1 MNNINQAKK
10 IGDGISSSSEIAST
24 ISSTVTSS
32 LNAALTG
39 SIQDAIDASL
49 AGFSGGSGDLSAYQS
64 TTPTITTTAVDPVE
78 RSTITVIISDYNA
91 ANEYTIDVTDGTTTR
106 TNGSISWELPFVPGV
121 PVTHTISVGAIEP
134 GMLVSVAAELS
145 VDVQDEQYG
154 ASYINYS
161 DTNFDTFT
169 LTNATIKTD
178 GDILATSAGAIA
190 ESPVYTQDTELGDY
204 HEFVSGYISKK
215 QQNLLADSSVN
226 EFKALTSKLG
236 TSDTVGIVTGT
247 GTTAGLVQELA
258 LTGGTVSQG
267 TAFDMTN
274 LYLNEKYNINDFA
287 SLPATNGA
295 GNPYTLYDPQ
305 FSNNG
310 LVAWYMHEDTST
322 TPDYS
327 AWLFRIVLTESY
339 NLSTAAS
346 VTVSPEII
354 NLISGWRQ
362 VPGRFFVKGDGSK
375 VWLDRSAIL
384 NVPGTDASAITFGGN
399 QTLYM
404 GDGTTTIADNGAW
417 EQIKWA
423 DSGTK
428 IIIRDK
434 VSYYIFGIY
443 PVTTAYDP
451 TTISTKL
458 NEIDTSTFFS
468 HNTGAIDISPDG
480 TKLFLSAFCYDETN
494 GWHREIKSYSL
505 GVTWDL
511 STSTELV
518 TQIIPGSNG
527 AEFMYVS
534 SDGRTLHMTD
544 AHATGV
550 SAVYSIAPEVLTV
563 DTTSVTAGETPTG
576 VFIANGSGDETYIKF
591 EGGVYTQLVEETF
604 YASYVSTDITLRRN
618 YETVLT
624 APANARTIQSKV
636 ILSDAGD
643 ELEYLQIY
651 PRYTAFNSSV
661 DTPVISSPIDTAT
674 DVGLSPLIQGST
686 YNGTEAHASSDW
698 QIATDAGFTTVVYE
712 DLASTDLE
720 SHTVG
725 TPLEIGTTYYVRV
738 RYNSSNIVS
747 SWSAV
752 ISFDTLNVS
761 IDAPSFSAP
770 SNNASGV
777 LEGMTFTISAF
788 SGTDTFVSSVIEIAS
803 DSGFS
808 NIIDTITT
816 NSQLTDIIYM
826 NPSETTTYFA
836 RVKYVGAALDSS
848 WSTMLTYTTGAFINE
863 NVYTTAGTFTWVCP
877 IGVTSVSALV
887 IGGGGGGLNVA
898 GVSGG
903 VSGGGGGGGLGY
915 KNNITVV
922 PGQSYT
928 VVVGAGASHTSVGSP
943 SENGGQSS
951 FNGTYIATGGNGGTT
966 SVGGAGG
973 THSGCDG
980 GGNGGTGAATGRV
993 ERWQGG
999 GGAAGYSGNGGNGG
1013 EGVDAPTAGNGG
1025 GAGGGW
1031 SYSGGGV
1038 GIFGQGANGAA
1049 ATNDGATGF
1058 GGSGG
1063 ENGDNGTGAGNYGGG
1078 GGGNSVSGGSGAVR
1092 IIWGVGRLFPSNA
1105 A

>member
-145 VDVQDEQYG
+145 VDVQDEEYG

-178 GDILATSAGAIA
+178 GDILASSAGAIA

-204 HEFVSGYISKK
+204 IEIISGYINKK
-215 QQNLLADSSVN
+215 VKNSLVSSSAN
-226 EFKALTSKLG
+226 EFIAFNSEVT
-236 TSDTVGIVTGT
+236 TTDTVGVVSGT
-247 GTTAGLVQELA
+247 GSTNGLIQNLA
-258 LTGGTVSQG
+258 LTGGVVSQG
-267 TAFDMTN
+267 AAYDISLTYGKDTITSTDKVTTAQVHSFTFTADGLGYYELYQAEFINSNMAQYVSRWTLTEAFNVSSRTTRTDVELGAKWGMESYIYFTN
-274 LYLNEKYNINDFA
+274 IEVNATGTVLYAMRGNSINYATVVTA
-287 SLPATNGA
+287 SDISTVTAGTPSSASIPNSTVGTNGNCEA
-295 GNPYTLYDPQ
+295 FAISNGGSVIHIVPENRKTSVARFTMATPYNFANAVFQEET
-305 FSNNG
+305 N
-310 LVAWYMHEDTST
+310 
-322 TPDYS
+322 YS
-327 AWLFRIVLTESY
+327 AGLPV
-339 NLSTAAS
+339 
-346 VTVSPEII
+346 
-354 NLISGWRQ
+354 G
-362 VPGRFFVKGDGSK
+362 
-375 VWLDRSAIL
+375 
-384 NVPGTDASAITFGGN
+384 
-399 QTLYM
+399 
-404 GDGTTTIADNGAW
+404 TTIAGIDFN
-417 EQIKWA
+417 
-423 DSGTK
+423 STGTK
-428 IIIRDK
+428 MYFATNYGNANVIE
-434 VSYYIFGIY
+434 YT
-443 PVTTAYDP
+443 PTAAYGNAGVA
-451 TTISTKL
+451 TGNTFSFAYIST
-458 NEIDTSTFFS
+458 
-468 HNTGAIDISPDG
+468 A
-480 TKLFLSAFCYDETN
+480 
-494 GWHREIKSYSL
+494 
-505 GVTWDL
+505 
-511 STSTELV
+511 
-518 TQIIPGSNG
+518 
-527 AEFMYVS
+527 MYPR
-534 SDGRTLHMTD
+534 DLHMGNGRDMILNNGNT
-544 AHATGV
+544 TY
-550 SAVYSIAPEVLTV
+550 SFAVAPELITV
-563 DTTSVTAGETPTG
+563 DTTSVTAGGTPTG
-576 VFIANGSGDETYIKF
+576 VFKIDGSGDETYIKF
-591 EGGVYTQLVEETF
+591 EGGGYSQLVEDEYYCSTV
-604 YASYVSTDITLRRN
+604 ASDLTLKRT
-618 YETVLT
+618 YTTILT
-624 APANARTIQSKV
+624 APADSRTIQTKV
-636 ILSDAGD
+636 ILSNAGD
-643 ELEYLQIY
+643 ELEYISLY
-651 PRYTAFNSSV
+651 SKYVAFNSSV

-712 DLASTDLE
+712 ALASTDLE

-747 SWSAV
+747 SWSDV
-752 ISFDTLNVS
+752 ISFDTVNVS
-761 IDAPSFSAP
+761 INTPSFSAP

-777 LEGMTFTISAF
+777 LEGMTFTISAY

-816 NSQLTDIIYM
+816 NSQLTNIIYM

-836 RVKYVGAALDSS
+836 RVKYVGAVLDSS

-863 NVYTTAGTFTWVCP
+863 NVYTTPGTFTWVCP

-1013 EGVDAPTAGNGG
+1013 EGVDAPTAGIGG